1 MLKGRDGWRQRFHL
15 MPPEGWLND
24 PNGLCQFQGIYHVFF
39 QYSPNEPGPDGRKA
53 RTWGHYA
60 GEDLLHLKFC
70 GVPFWPVDPVDRDG
84 CYSGSALV
92 QGEEVMLYYTGN
104 VKQPGDHDYTYS
116 GREANEIL
124 VKTDGKNFGFKQ
136 TVLVNSDYPK
146 DCTCHVRDPKVWQE
160 GNSLY
165 MVLGARVA
173 GPDRNAQ
180 TDYGEALF
188 YRSEDGL
195 HWTLMKTL
203 TTPER
208 FGYMWECPDYF
219 EIDGHKVLGICPQG
233 LEAEEFRYQNIY
245 QSGYWLVDGELEG
258 EQVLHDFTEWDYGFD
273 FYAPQTFVDESGRR
287 LLIGWVGMPDEP
299 YKNPTATLSGK
310 SWENCLTVP
319 RELTW
324 ENGRIYQ
331 NPVPELKELRYDE
344 THIFP
349 DQEMILPDGAGDFE
363 ISFLEGDEEEKWEVV
378 IGDGLTL
385 TYDEGIFRMELK
397 EAAGCGR
404 TIRRAQ
410 VPDIQFMR
418 ILVDCSVAEI
428 YLNDGEIVLTTR
440 FYPAYDGERQDLRV
454 SFRCGNAAITGWKM
468 NCLETNKELI

>member
-1 MLKGRDGWRQRFHL
+1 
-15 MPPEGWLND
+15 
-24 PNGLCQFQGIYHVFF
+24 
-39 QYSPNEPGPDGRKA
+39 
-53 RTWGHYA
+53 
-60 GEDLLHLKFC
+60 
-70 GVPFWPVDPVDRDG
+70 
-84 CYSGSALV
+84 
-92 QGEEVMLYYTGN
+92 
-104 VKQPGDHDYTYS
+104 
-116 GREANEIL
+116 
-124 VKTDGKNFGFKQ
+124 
-136 TVLVNSDYPK
+136 
-146 DCTCHVRDPKVWQE
+146 
-160 GNSLY
+160 
-165 MVLGARVA
+165 
-173 GPDRNAQ
+173 
-180 TDYGEALF
+180 
-188 YRSEDGL
+188 
-195 HWTLMKTL
+195 MKTL

-299 YKNPTATLSGK
+299 YKNPTASLAAR
-310 SWENCLTVP
+310 SWENCLTVA

-331 NPVPELKELRYDE
+331 NPVPEMKELRYDE

-363 ISFLEGDEEEKWEVV
+363 ISFLEGDEEEKWEVI

-385 TYDEGIFRMELK
+385 TYDEGIFRMELT
-397 EAAGCGR
+397 EAVGCGR
-404 TIRRAQ
+404 TIRRLQ

-428 YLNDGEIVLTTR
+428 YLNDGELVLTTR

>member
-1 MLKGRDGWRQRFHL
+1 MLKGKDGWRQRFHL

-60 GEDLLHLKFC
+60 GPDLLHLEFC
-70 GVPFWPVDPVDRDG
+70 GVPFWPVDPVDHDG

-92 QGEEVMLYYTGN
+92 QDDEVLLYYTGN

-124 VKTDGKNFGFKQ
+124 VKTDGKTFGAKQ
-136 TVLVNSDYPK
+136 TVLVNSDYPA
-146 DCTCHVRDPKVWQE
+146 DCTCHVRDPKVWKE
-160 GNSLY
+160 GDAFY
-165 MVLGARVA
+165 MVLGARVE
-173 GPDRNAQ
+173 GSGRDVQ

-188 YRSEDGL
+188 YRSGDGVS
-195 HWTLMKTL
+195 WKLMKTL

-219 EIDGHKVLGICPQG
+219 EIDGHKILGICPQG
-233 LEAEEFRYQNIY
+233 LEPEKYRYQNIY

-258 EQVLHDFTEWDYGFD
+258 EQSLHDFTEWDYGFD
-273 FYAPQTFVDESGRR
+273 FYAPQTFVDEAGRR

-299 YKNPTATLSGK
+299 YKNPTAKLPEK

-324 ENGRIYQ
+324 EDGRILQ
-331 NPVPELKELRYDE
+331 NPVPELEALRYDE
-344 THIFP
+344 TQIYP

-363 ISFLEGDEEEKWEVV
+363 ISFMEESEEEKWEIS

-385 TYDEGIFRMELK
+385 IYDEGEFRMELT

-404 TIRRAQ
+404 TVRRRQ
-410 VPDIQFMR
+410 IPSIDFLR

-428 YLNDGEIVLTTR
+428 YLNDGETVFTTR
-440 FYPAYDGERQDLRV
+440 FYPDYEGERQDLCV
-454 SFRCGNAAITGWKM
+454 SFRCGSAAITGWKM
-468 NCLETNKELI
+468 KCTETNTELI